1 MSTYER
7 VLDEIQDFIFVEDK
21 PEKADII
28 FVPGNGYPHM
38 SERAA
43 ELYREGLAPYVLPSG
58 KYSITEKKFSG
69 VLKKRECYRKNYQT
83 EWEFLRDVLIK
94 NQVPPEAIL
103 TEDQAGYTYENARF
117 SKKVTDTAG
126 LEIKKAILCCKSYH
140 ARRSLMYYQYV
151 YPETQFLV
159 VPCIVDGISKESW
172 RDTESGV
179 DAVIGE
185 MTRII
190 KQFSFMM

>member
-38 SERAA
+38 AERAA

-140 ARRSLMYYQYV
+140 ARRSLMYYQY
-151 YPETQFLV
+151 
-159 VPCIVDGISKESW
+159 
-172 RDTESGV
+172 SGWH
-179 DAVIGE
+179 
-185 MTRII
+185 
-190 KQFSFMM
+190 